1 MGERMNKKCI
11 YRPSDQKKTNDFVKE
26 KIKLFLIRV
35 HTYTSMDINSIMFL
49 LHLYHDQCK

>member
-1 MGERMNKKCI
+1 MNKKCI

-49 LHLYHDQCK
+49 LHLYHVQCK